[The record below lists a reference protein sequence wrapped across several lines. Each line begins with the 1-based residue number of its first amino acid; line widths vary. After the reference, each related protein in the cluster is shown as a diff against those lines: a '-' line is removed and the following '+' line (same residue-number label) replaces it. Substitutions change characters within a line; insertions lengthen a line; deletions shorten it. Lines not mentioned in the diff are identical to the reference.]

1 MSAINDRLTPFDAE
15 LCVMVESLTQK
26 PCKPIRAA
34 VNSYAIVVDYS
45 VRPEPDFVAALI
57 AAIEGRAG
65 ERFQSV
71 EDFPD
76 EKQLKIR
83 IKYSEEKL
91 PFCYGDETSK
101 GEPDLSVA
109 DTYCRGEE
117 VLRAVQVRRTDLERL
132 QKFVGGG
139 ELRIPKCPGC
149 KATFHFLNGSVFLD
163 VDEYD
168 YICSGKVAFFVIK
181 RQEFEA
187 SFQLSDSDKVLGIK

>member
-26 PCKPIRAA
+26 PCAPEPGKEFYSIQ
-34 VNSYAIVVDYS
+34 VDYS
-45 VRPEPDFVAALI
+45 IRPEPDFISALI

-65 ERFQSV
+65 ERFLSV
-71 EDFPD
+71 EDYADSKF
-76 EKQLKIR
+76 LRIR

-117 VLRAVQVRRTDLERL
+117 VLKAVQVRRTDLERL

-139 ELRIPKCPGC
+139 ELRIPRYPDS

-168 YICSGKVAFFVIK
+168 FICAGKVGFFVIDG
-181 RQEFEA
+181 REFKA
-187 SFQLSDSDKVLGIK
+187 TFKHWR

>member
-15 LCVMVESLTQK
+15 LCVMVQSLTQK
-26 PCKPIRAA
+26 PCVPEPGEELYSIQ
-34 VNSYAIVVDYS
+34 VDYS
-45 VRPEPDFVAALI
+45 IRPEPDFVAALI

-65 ERFQSV
+65 ERFLSV

-76 EKQLKIR
+76 NKFLRIR

-101 GEPDLSVA
+101 GEPNISVA

-139 ELRIPKCPGC
+139 ELRIPRCPDC

-163 VDEYD
+163 VYEYD
-168 YICSGKVAFFVIK
+168 YICAGKVAFFVMK
-181 RQEFEA
+181 CREFE
-187 SFQLSDSDKVLGIK
+187 SNFQLSETK

>member
-15 LCVMVESLTQK
+15 LCMMVESLTQK
-26 PCKPIRAA
+26 PCKPFSA
-34 VNSYAIVVDYS
+34 STDCYAIVVNYS
-45 VRPEPDFVAALI
+45 TRPEPDFIAALL

-76 EKQLKIR
+76 DKQFEVRIR
-83 IKYSEEKL
+83 YSGEKL

-101 GEPDLSVA
+101 VEPDFSVA
-109 DTYCRGEE
+109 DIYCRGEE
-117 VLRAVQVRRTDLERL
+117 VLKAVQVRRTDLERL

-139 ELRIPKCPGC
+139 ELRIPRCPGC

-168 YICSGKVAFFVIK
+168 YICAGKVAFFVIK
-181 RQEFEA
+181 RGEFEA
-187 SFQLSDSDKVLGIK
+187 EFHLQKK

>member
-26 PCKPIRAA
+26 PCKPFSA
-34 VNSYAIVVDYS
+34 SSDCYAIVVNYS
-45 VRPEPDFVAALI
+45 ARPEPDFIAALL

-76 EKQLKIR
+76 DKQFEVRIR
-83 IKYSEEKL
+83 YSGEKL

-117 VLRAVQVRRTDLERL
+117 VLKAVQVRRTDLERL

-139 ELRIPKCPGC
+139 ELRIPRYPDS

-163 VDEYD
+163 VQEYD
-168 YICSGKVAFFVIK
+168 FICAGKAGFFVIDG
-181 RQEFEA
+181 REFKA
-187 SFQLSDSDKVLGIK
+187 TFKHWR

>member
-26 PCKPIRAA
+26 PCVPEPGKELYSIQ
-34 VNSYAIVVDYS
+34 VDYS
-45 VRPEPDFVAALI
+45 IRPEPDFVAALI

-65 ERFQSV
+65 ERFLSV

-76 EKQLKIR
+76 NKFLRIR
-83 IKYSEEKL
+83 IKYSDAKL
-91 PFCYGDETSK
+91 PFCYGSETSK
-101 GEPDLSVA
+101 VEPDLSVA

-139 ELRIPKCPGC
+139 ELRIPRCPDC
-149 KATFHFLNGSVFLD
+149 KASFHFLNGSVFLD

-168 YICSGKVAFFVIK
+168 YICAGKVAFFVMK
-181 RQEFEA
+181 CREFEA
-187 SFQLSDSDKVLGIK
+187 GFHLQERKC

>member
-1 MSAINDRLTPFDAE
+1 MSTINDRLTPFDAE
-15 LCVMVESLTQK
+15 LCMMVESLTQK
-26 PCKPIRAA
+26 PCKPISA
-34 VNSYAIVVDYS
+34 STDCYAIVVDYS
-45 VRPEPDFVAALI
+45 IRPEPDFIAALL

-76 EKQLKIR
+76 SKFLRIR

-101 GEPDLSVA
+101 GEPDISVA

-117 VLRAVQVRRTDLERL
+117 VLKAVQVRRTDLERL

-139 ELRIPKCPGC
+139 ELRIPRCPDC

-168 YICSGKVAFFVIK
+168 YIIAGKVAFFVIK
-181 RQEFEA
+181 WREFEA
-187 SFQLSDSDKVLGIK
+187 EFQLQEKK

>member
-26 PCKPIRAA
+26 PCVPEPGKGLYSIQ
-34 VNSYAIVVDYS
+34 VDYS
-45 VRPEPDFVAALI
+45 IRPEPDFVAALI

-65 ERFQSV
+65 ERFLSV

-76 EKQLKIR
+76 NKFLRIR
-83 IKYSEEKL
+83 IKYSDAKL
-91 PFCYGDETSK
+91 PFCYGSETTK
-101 GEPDLSVA
+101 VEPDLSVA

-139 ELRIPKCPGC
+139 ELRIPRCPDC
-149 KATFHFLNGSVFLD
+149 KASFHFLNGSVFLD

-168 YICSGKVAFFVIK
+168 YICAGKVAFFVMK
-181 RQEFEA
+181 CREFE
-187 SFQLSDSDKVLGIK
+187 SNFQLSETK